1 MESDQPAEQKPPDF
15 SVVDNILALESNE
28 FQSAFG
34 ESVDNT
40 LDINTWQVGEDL
52 ASMYQKLEEEVAKA
66 VEQGGRIRERIRA
79 ELFPFVFERAGA
91 PECAGFTRLALL
103 RLSGFTVGCCSMA
116 ALKPVMAQVYRT
128 IRCRLRLPR

>member
-15 SVVDNILALESNE
+15 SEVDNILALESNE
-28 FQSAFG
+28 FLSAFG

-79 ELFPFVFERAGA
+79 ELFPFVFKRAGA
-91 PECAGFTRLALL
+91 PECAGCYKVDVATIERIHRGLL
-103 RLSGFTVGCCSMA
+103 FNGGVEVCDGTSL
-116 ALKPVMAQVYRT
+116 
-128 IRCRLRLPR
+128 

>member
-15 SVVDNILALESNE
+15 SEVDNILALESNE

-34 ESVDNT
+34 EPVDNT

-79 ELFPFVFERAGA
+79 ELFPFVFKRAGA
-91 PECAGFTRLALL
+91 PECETEEQSDEHDLKEAEDGFSWVVAVQE
-103 RLSGFTVGCCSMA
+103 G
-116 ALKPVMAQVYRT
+116 KEK
-128 IRCRLRLPR
+128 